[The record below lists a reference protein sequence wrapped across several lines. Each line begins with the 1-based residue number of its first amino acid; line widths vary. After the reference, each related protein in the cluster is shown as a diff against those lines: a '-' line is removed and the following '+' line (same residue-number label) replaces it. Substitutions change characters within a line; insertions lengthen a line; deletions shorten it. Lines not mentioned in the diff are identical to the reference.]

1 MTVADCR
8 YTRHARGGDT
18 VPAPRRAP
26 VHARVVKGLLR
37 RVVRDMPIQVRMP
50 DGTVLGS
57 PAPHAPTMVVHDDRF
72 FDRVGRHHKIG
83 VGEGYLAGEWAPSR
97 DTDLAD
103 LLTPFAERLA
113 DIVPGPLRRL
123 RRLAEAGHPAAE
135 DNDRAGARSN
145 ISRHYD
151 LSNDFFALFL
161 DETMTYSAARFDQAS
176 AAAGFAGLAAAQRR
190 KVEGILDDAQVGA
203 GTRLLE
209 IGTGWGQLAIQA
221 ADRGARVDTV
231 TLSGEQLAL
240 ARERIRA
247 AGHAD
252 AVSVRLQDYRDVD
265 GRYDAVVSVEMIEAV
280 GERYWPAYFRSVSE
294 RLSPAGRF
302 GLQAITMS
310 HRRML
315 ESRLSYGWVHKY
327 VFPGGLIPSVEAIT
341 DHAGR
346 AGLHIVG
353 SRSLGPDYART
364 LRLWR
369 ERFDA
374 RRDLVLALGFDQQ
387 FLRVWEFYLAY
398 SEAGFRSGHLDVRQL
413 ALVKQ

>member
-18 VPAPRRAP
+18 VSTPRRAP

-57 PAPHAPTMVVHDDRF
+57 RAPHAPTMVVHDDRF

-83 VGEGYLAGEWAPSR
+83 VGEGYLAGEWAPSQ

-151 LSNDFFALFL
+151 LSNEFFALFL
-161 DETMTYSAARFDQAS
+161 DETMTYSAAWFDQAS
-176 AAAGFAGLAAAQRR
+176 VAAGFDGLAAAQRR
-190 KVEGILDDAQVGA
+190 KVEGILDDARVGP

-231 TLSGEQLAL
+231 TLSAEQLAL
-240 ARERIRA
+240 AHERIRA
-247 AGHAD
+247 AGHAG
-252 AVSVRLQDYRDVD
+252 AVSVRLQDYRDVQ
-265 GRYDAVVSVEMIEAV
+265 GPYDAVVSVEMIEAV
-280 GERYWPAYFRSVSE
+280 GERYWPAYFRSVAG
-294 RLSPAGRF
+294 RLCPGGRF

-341 DHAGR
+341 EHAGR

-374 RRDLVLALGFDQQ
+374 CRDEVLALGFDRQ

-413 ALVKQ
+413 AMVKE